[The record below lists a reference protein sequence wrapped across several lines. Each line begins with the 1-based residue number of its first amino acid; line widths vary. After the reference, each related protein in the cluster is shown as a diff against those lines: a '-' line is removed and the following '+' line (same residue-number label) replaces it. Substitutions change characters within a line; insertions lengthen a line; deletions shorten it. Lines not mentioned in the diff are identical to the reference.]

1 MMEIKRCLAVSL
13 AMWLVFAA
21 LVGTTVNALP
31 NHVVAGGVFGPGN
44 DKSPGPANPANAVGM
59 VFYSTNQPLYTLIT
73 GPDSFT
79 PADGT
84 DPAVF
89 ARDVGNIWDWLDGDE
104 MVTVYETTQGVG
116 LWTGGNYT
124 TSNTTILHTG
134 ASVQDIGDTTLE
146 PFPVVT
152 LLKGADW
159 VLASWSPLIDAGSN
173 VQSYQLYRAPTP
185 ADSFVVIGTIVDAPG
200 VKSFN
205 DTGLS
210 MGPVCY
216 QLSVNYRRDNVGVLY
231 ETVGRSAMVCT
242 VITGAPP
249 YVLSTSPAN
258 NDLNVPLAA
267 NIVVTFSEP
276 MNTGTVTYPITPFI
290 TLTPVWSIPNTV
302 LTLTHATP
310 FTQCQSYRVDL
321 TGQDMDGNDL
331 VPTPTTWSF
340 TALCDLPFIVTTS
353 PASGAQQVRLTTNI
367 VITFSE
373 AMDTPTVTYPIV
385 PAVQLTAVW
394 TTPGNMV
401 LTLTHSTTP
410 FTSGTSYQVTVT
422 GKDMD
427 GNDLIAGPV
436 PNPWT
441 FTTNNPPTADL
452 DPSDTLVGICCTG
465 GSGLAI
471 PWTMSDIE
479 TPVGQL
485 IVWLN
490 YTMGVTT
497 GTIAGPLTN
506 RLSSDS
512 YTWTTPIAN
521 ESVTIWLEVIDGAGD
536 SAQDSS
542 ASVNIDS
549 TPPHVQSVIP
559 SEGLTNVPT
568 DAQVVITFSEPM
580 QKPTVVVSFTP
591 TVLNVQLAWDATN
604 TTATVAHAIFQVSTL
619 YTVTVDATAKDA
631 CTPGSEMGTANTTT
645 FTTGTG
651 PKMPRPPTNLAVS
664 SVAYNQ
670 VVLTWTATTQYTDGS
685 ALTVAHY
692 NVYRAT
698 SSTGAKA
705 SIGTPTSTTFTDT
718 NVEQEKTY
726 YYWVT
731 AVNATSIESDY
742 SNEAST
748 TIPKQ
753 PTEGE
758 FPWIWII
765 VVLIV
770 ILLVIGIILLMRRKK
785 PEEALPEPIEGEE
798 APPESEAAPEEAP
811 PEEAPPEETSEATP
825 EEKPGG
831 Q

>member
-1 MMEIKRCLAVSL
+1 MMEIKRYLAVWL

-21 LVGTTVNALP
+21 FVGMTATALP
-31 NHVVAGGVFGPGN
+31 NHIVAGGVFGPGN
-44 DKSPGPANPANAVGM
+44 DKSPGAANPANAVGM
-59 VFYSTNQPLYTLIT
+59 VFYSTSQPSYTLIN

-89 ARDVGNIWDWLDGDE
+89 AVDVGVVWDWLDGDE
-104 MVTVYETTQGVG
+104 MVTVYETTLGVG
-116 LWTGGNYT
+116 GWTGGNHT

-134 ASVQDIGDTTLE
+134 SPVQDIGDTILE

-159 VLASWSPLIDAGSN
+159 ILASWSPLIDAGSN
-173 VQSYQLYRAPTP
+173 VQSYQLYRASTP
-185 ADSFVVIGTIVDAPG
+185 AGPFVSIGTVADAPG
-200 VKSFN
+200 VKSIN

-216 QLSVNYRRDNVGVLY
+216 QLSVNYSRDNVGGLY

-242 VITGAPP
+242 VITGVPP
-249 YVLSTSPAN
+249 YVVSTNPAN

-267 NIVVTFSEP
+267 NIVVTFSEA
-276 MNTGTVTYPITPFI
+276 MDTATVAYPTTPSI
-290 TLTPVWSIPNTV
+290 TLTPAWSVGDTV

-310 FTQCQSYRVDL
+310 FTSCQSYRVDIS
-321 TGQDMDGNDL
+321 GQDMDGNDL

-340 TALCDLPFIVTTS
+340 TALCDLPFIITTS
-353 PASGAQQVRLTTNI
+353 PASGANGIRLTAPII
-367 VITFSE
+367 VTFSE
-373 AMDTPTVTYPIV
+373 AMDTVTYPIA
-385 PAVQLTAVW
+385 PSITL
-394 TTPGNMV
+394 TPGWSAGNTV
-401 LTLTHSTTP
+401 LTLTHATAP
-410 FTSGTSYQVTVT
+410 FAAGTSYQVTIT
-422 GKDMD
+422 GKDLD

-441 FTTNNPPTADL
+441 FTANNPPTADI
-452 DPSDTLVGICCTG
+452 DPSDTLVGLCCNG
-465 GSGLAI
+465 DSDLVI
-471 PWTMSDIE
+471 PWTMSDVE
-479 TPVGQL
+479 TPVNEL
-485 IVWLN
+485 IVYLN
-490 YTMGVTT
+490 YTMGAATNA
-497 GTIAGPLTN
+497 IAGPLTG
-506 RLSSDS
+506 RTSSDS
-512 YTWTTPIAN
+512 YAWTTPISDG
-521 ESVTIWLEVIDGAGD
+521 SVTILLEVIDGAGE

-549 TPPHVQSVIP
+549 TPPQVDSVVP
-559 SEGLTNVPT
+559 ADGSTSVPT
-568 DAQVVITFSEPM
+568 DSQVVIRFSEPM
-580 QKPTVVVSFTP
+580 QTPTVVVSFMP
-591 TVLNVQLAWDATN
+591 AVSNLALGWDVVNMNV
-604 TTATVAHAIFQVSTL
+604 
-619 YTVTVDATAKDA
+619 TVTHAPFAASTQYTMTVNSTARDT
-631 CTPGSEMGTANTTT
+631 CTPGNEMGADNTTT

-651 PKMPRPPTNLAVS
+651 PKTPRPPTNLAVS

-670 VVLTWTATTQYTDGS
+670 AVLTWTAPTQYTDGS
-685 ALTVAHY
+685 ALTVTHY
-692 NVYRAT
+692 NVYRAPT
-698 SSTGAKA
+698 STGVKV

-753 PTEGE
+753 TAEGE

-765 VVLIV
+765 IALIV
-770 ILLVIGIILLMRRKK
+770 ILLVVGLILLMRRKK
-785 PEEALPEPIEGEE
+785 PEEPLPEPSEGEE
-798 APPESEAAPEEAP
+798 PPPEPEGAPEEAP
-811 PEEAPPEETSEATP
+811 PEEAPPEETSEAAP

>member
-31 NHVVAGGVFGPGN
+31 NHVVAGGVMGPGG
-44 DKSPGPANPANAVGM
+44 DKSAGPSNPANAAGM
-59 VFYSTNQPLYTLIT
+59 AFYSTSKPAYPIII
-73 GPDSFT
+73 GPDDFT
-79 PADGT
+79 QADGT
-84 DPAVF
+84 DPALF
-89 ARDVGNIWDWLDGDE
+89 AVDVGNGWDWVDLDE
-104 MVTVYETTQGVG
+104 MVTVFETTQGAG
-116 LWTGGNYT
+116 WTGANHT
-124 TSNTTILHTG
+124 TSNTTVLHTG
-134 ASVQDIGDTTLE
+134 SAVQDIGNTTLE
-146 PFPVVT
+146 PFPVLT
-152 LLKGADW
+152 LTKGPDW
-159 VLASWSPLIDAGSN
+159 ALLSWSPLIDAGGN
-173 VQSYQLYRAPTP
+173 AKSYNLYRAPSP
-185 ADSFVVIGTIVDAPG
+185 AGPGVVIRTEPHSPG
-200 VKSFN
+200 VKSYN
-205 DTGLS
+205 DTSLA
-210 MGPVCY
+210 MGPECY
-216 QLSVNYRRDNVGVLY
+216 QLSVNYRRDDATALY
-231 ETVGRSAMVCT
+231 ETVGRSTMVCT
-242 VITGAPP
+242 VITGVPP
-249 YVLSTSPAN
+249 NIVSTSPTN
-258 NDLNVPLAA
+258 GELNVPLAA
-267 NIVVTFSEP
+267 NIVVTFSEEMDTP
-276 MNTGTVTYPITPFI
+276 TVTA
-290 TLTPVWSIPNTV
+290 TLTPNVAGGLTPGWSLFNTV

-310 FTQCQSYRVDL
+310 FTLCQSYRVDIAGKDL
-321 TGQDMDGNDL
+321 DGNDL
-331 VPTPTTWSF
+331 VPPTTWTF
-340 TALCDLPFIVTTS
+340 NALCDKPFILTTS
-353 PASGAQQVRLTTNI
+353 PADGAQQVRQMADI

-373 AMDTPTVTYPIV
+373 AMNTGTVTYPIV
-385 PAVQLTAVW
+385 PSIPLGFAW
-394 TTPGNMV
+394 NPGNTV
-401 LTLTHSTTP
+401 LTLNHTVA
-410 FTSGTSYQVTVT
+410 FTSGTSYQVTVA
-422 GKDMD
+422 GQDLD
-427 GNDLIAGPV
+427 GNALIAGPV
-436 PNPWT
+436 PNPWD
-441 FTTNNPPTADL
+441 FTANNPPTAAI
-452 DPSDTLVGICCTG
+452 DPSDTLVGVCCTG
-465 GSGLAI
+465 DSGLAI

-497 GTIAGPLTN
+497 GAIAGPLTG
-506 RLSSDS
+506 RTSPDS
-512 YTWTTPIAN
+512 YTWTTPIAD
-521 ESVTIWLEVIDGAGD
+521 EAVTILLEVIDGAGD

-549 TPPHVQSVIP
+549 TPPQVNSVVP
-559 SEGLTNVPT
+559 ADGSTSVPT
-568 DAQVVITFSEPM
+568 DTQVVIRFSEPM
-580 QKPTVVVSFTP
+580 QTSTVMVTLTPAVS
-591 TVLNVQLAWDATN
+591 NVALAWD
-604 TTATVAHAIFQVSTL
+604 TANMNV
-619 YTVTVDATAKDA
+619 TVTHALFDVSLSYTLTVNSTARDA

-685 ALTVAHY
+685 AFTVAHY

-731 AVNATSIESDY
+731 AVNATSIQSDY

-753 PTEGE
+753 STEGE

-770 ILLVIGIILLMRRKK
+770 ILLVVGLILLMRRKK

-798 APPESEAAPEEAP
+798 APPEPEGAPEEAP
-811 PEEAPPEETSEATP
+811 PEEAPPEETSEAAP